1 MFGVKHYV
9 IAGGSHGIGQEII
22 QQLLNSGH
30 QVTCISRTAPSI
42 SHSVLSHIAHD
53 FSQAAELPAIEGPID
68 GVAYCPGSI
77 NLKMF
82 RSLKPEE
89 FQQDFDL
96 NVMGAVRLLQK
107 LQPGL
112 KAVQGSSVVLFSTVA
127 VQQGMAFHSSIAAA
141 KGAIE
146 GLTRSL
152 AAEWAPSI
160 RVNAIAPS
168 LVETPLSAKLLSSP
182 EKAEASAKRHP
193 LARVGRP
200 EDIASLAV
208 FLLSEQSGW
217 ITGQVMG
224 VDGGMSALR

>member
-1 MFGVKHYV
+1 MKHFV
-9 IAGGSHGIGQEII
+9 IAGGSHGIGIEIVK
-22 QQLLNSGH
+22 QLLDQGH
-30 QVTCISRTAPSI
+30 KVKCVSRTEPELQ
-42 SHSVLSHIAHD
+42 HNQLHFIAHD
-53 FSQAAELPAIEGPID
+53 FLSGQEIPEITGAVD

-89 FQQDFDL
+89 FLQDFEL

-107 LQPGL
+107 LQIGL
-112 KAVQGSSVVLFSTVA
+112 KAVPGSSVVLFSTVA

-152 AAEWAPSI
+152 AAEWAPAI

-193 LARVGRP
+193 LARVGKP
-200 EDIASLAV
+200 EDIASMAV
-208 FLLSEQSGW
+208 FLLGEQSGW

-224 VDGGMSALR
+224 VDGGMSVLR

>member
-1 MFGVKHYV
+1 M
-9 IAGGSHGIGQEII
+9 
-22 QQLLNSGH
+22 
-30 QVTCISRTAPSI
+30 TCVSRTEPELQ
-42 SHSVLSHIAHD
+42 HSQLHFIAHD
-53 FSQAAELPAIEGPID
+53 FLSGQEIPEITGAVD

-89 FQQDFDL
+89 FLQDFEL

-107 LQPGL
+107 LQIGL
-112 KAVQGSSVVLFSTVA
+112 KAVPGSSVVLFSTVA

-152 AAEWAPSI
+152 AAEWAPAI

-193 LARVGRP
+193 LARVGKP
-200 EDIASLAV
+200 EDIASMAV
-208 FLLSEQSGW
+208 FLLGEQSGW

-224 VDGGMSALR
+224 VDGGMSVLR

>member
-1 MFGVKHYV
+1 
-9 IAGGSHGIGQEII
+9 
-22 QQLLNSGH
+22 
-30 QVTCISRTAPSI
+30 
-42 SHSVLSHIAHD
+42 
-53 FSQAAELPAIEGPID
+53 
-68 GVAYCPGSI
+68 
-77 NLKMF
+77 MF

-107 LQPGL
+107 LQLGL
-112 KAVQGSSVVLFSTVA
+112 KAVPGSSVVLFSTVA

-182 EKAEASAKRHP
+182 EKVEASAKRHP

-208 FLLSEQSGW
+208 FLLSDKSGW

-224 VDGGMSALR
+224 VDGGMSVVR

>member
-1 MFGVKHYV
+1 VKHFV
-9 IAGGSHGIGQEII
+9 IAGGSHGIGIEIVK
-22 QQLLNSGH
+22 QLLDQGH
-30 QVTCISRTAPSI
+30 KVTCVSRTEPELQ
-42 SHSVLSHIAHD
+42 HSQLHFIAHD
-53 FSQAAELPAIEGPID
+53 FLSGQEIPEITGAVD

-89 FQQDFDL
+89 FLQDFEL

-107 LQPGL
+107 LQIGL
-112 KAVQGSSVVLFSTVA
+112 KAVPGSSVVLFSTVA

-152 AAEWAPSI
+152 AAEWAPAI

-193 LARVGRP
+193 LARVGKP
-200 EDIASLAV
+200 EDIASMAV
-208 FLLSEQSGW
+208 FLLGEQSGW

-224 VDGGMSALR
+224 VDGGMSVLR

>member
-1 MFGVKHYV
+1 MKHFV
-9 IAGGSHGIGQEII
+9 IAGGSHGIGVEIVK
-22 QQLLNSGH
+22 QLLDQGH
-30 QVTCISRTAPSI
+30 KVTCVSRTEPELQ
-42 SHSVLSHIAHD
+42 HSQLHFIAHD
-53 FSQAAELPAIEGPID
+53 FLSGQEIPEITGAVD

-89 FQQDFDL
+89 FLQDFEL

-107 LQPGL
+107 LQIGL
-112 KAVQGSSVVLFSTVA
+112 KAVPGSSVVLFSTVA

-152 AAEWAPSI
+152 AAEWAPAI

-193 LARVGRP
+193 LARVGKP
-200 EDIASLAV
+200 EDIASMAV
-208 FLLSEQSGW
+208 FLLGEQSGW

-224 VDGGMSALR
+224 VDGGMSVLR

>member
-1 MFGVKHYV
+1 VKHFV
-9 IAGGSHGIGQEII
+9 IAGGSHGIGIEIVK
-22 QQLLNSGH
+22 QLLDQGH
-30 QVTCISRTAPSI
+30 KVTCVSRTEPELQ
-42 SHSVLSHIAHD
+42 HSQLHFIAHD
-53 FSQAAELPAIEGPID
+53 FLSGQEMPEITGAVD

-89 FQQDFDL
+89 FLLDFEL

-107 LQPGL
+107 LQIGL
-112 KAVQGSSVVLFSTVA
+112 KAVPGSSVVLFSTVA

-152 AAEWAPSI
+152 AAEWAPAI

-193 LARVGRP
+193 LARVGKP
-200 EDIASLAV
+200 EDIASMAV
-208 FLLSEQSGW
+208 FLLGEQSGW

-224 VDGGMSALR
+224 IDGGMSAIK

>member
-1 MFGVKHYV
+1 MKHYV
-9 IAGGSHGIGQEII
+9 IAGGSHGIGLEIV

-42 SHSVLSHIAHD
+42 SHSALNHITHD
-53 FSQAAELPAIEGPID
+53 FSITAEMPAIEGPID
-68 GVAYCPGSI
+68 GAAYCPGSI

-107 LQPGL
+107 MQPGL

-193 LARVGRP
+193 LGRVGRP

-208 FLLSEQSGW
+208 FLLGEQSGW

-224 VDGGMSALR
+224 VDGGMSILR

>member
-1 MFGVKHYV
+1 VKHFV
-9 IAGGSHGIGQEII
+9 IAGGSHGIGIEIVK
-22 QQLLNSGH
+22 QLLDQGH
-30 QVTCISRTAPSI
+30 KVTCVSRTEPELQ
-42 SHSVLSHIAHD
+42 HSQLHFIAHD
-53 FSQAAELPAIEGPID
+53 FLSGQEIPEITGAVD

-89 FQQDFDL
+89 FLLDFEL

-107 LQPGL
+107 LQIGL
-112 KAVQGSSVVLFSTVA
+112 KAVPGSSVVLFSTVA

-152 AAEWAPSI
+152 AAEWAPAI

-193 LARVGRP
+193 LARVGKP
-200 EDIASLAV
+200 EDIASMAV
-208 FLLSEQSGW
+208 FLLGEQSGW

-224 VDGGMSALR
+224 VDGGMSVVR

>member
-1 MFGVKHYV
+1 MKHFV
-9 IAGGSHGIGQEII
+9 IAGGSHGIGIEIVK
-22 QQLLNSGH
+22 QLLDQGH
-30 QVTCISRTAPSI
+30 KVTCVSRTEPELQ
-42 SHSVLSHIAHD
+42 HNQLHFIAHD
-53 FSQAAELPAIEGPID
+53 FLSGQEIPEITGAVD

-89 FQQDFDL
+89 FLQDLEL

-107 LQPGL
+107 LQIGL
-112 KAVQGSSVVLFSTVA
+112 KAVPGSSVVLFSTVA

-152 AAEWAPSI
+152 AAEWAPAI

-193 LARVGRP
+193 LARVGKP
-200 EDIASLAV
+200 EDIASMAV
-208 FLLSEQSGW
+208 FLLGEQSGW

-224 VDGGMSALR
+224 VDGGMSVLR

>member
-1 MFGVKHYV
+1 VKHFV
-9 IAGGSHGIGQEII
+9 IAGGSHGIGIEIVK
-22 QQLLNSGH
+22 QLLDQGH
-30 QVTCISRTAPSI
+30 KVKCVSRTEPELQ
-42 SHSVLSHIAHD
+42 HNQLHFIAHD
-53 FSQAAELPAIEGPID
+53 FLSGQEIPEITGAVD

-89 FQQDFDL
+89 FLQDFEL

-107 LQPGL
+107 LQIGL
-112 KAVQGSSVVLFSTVA
+112 KAVPGSSVVLFSTVA

-152 AAEWAPSI
+152 AAEWAPAI

-193 LARVGRP
+193 LARVGKP
-200 EDIASLAV
+200 EDIASMAV
-208 FLLSEQSGW
+208 FLLGEQSGW

-224 VDGGMSALR
+224 VDGGMSVLR

>member
-1 MFGVKHYV
+1 MKHFV
-9 IAGGSHGIGQEII
+9 IAGGSHGIGIEIVK
-22 QQLLNSGH
+22 QLLDQGH
-30 QVTCISRTAPSI
+30 KVTCVSRTEPELQ
-42 SHSVLSHIAHD
+42 HSQLHFIAHD
-53 FSQAAELPAIEGPID
+53 FLSGQEIPEITGAVD

-89 FQQDFDL
+89 FLQDFEL

-107 LQPGL
+107 LQIGL
-112 KAVQGSSVVLFSTVA
+112 KAVPGSSVVLFSTVA

-152 AAEWAPSI
+152 AAEWAPAI

-193 LARVGRP
+193 LARVGKP
-200 EDIASLAV
+200 EDIASMAV
-208 FLLSEQSGW
+208 FLLGEQSGW

-224 VDGGMSALR
+224 VDGGMSVLR